1 MKDST
6 LLKISLIVSILGI
19 LFLFFISESIKIE
32 DVNEVN
38 NLKEHKE
45 ETVKIKGVVEQVTK
59 TESATFL
66 KVKQPSLV
74 TVVVFEPLDITSGNY
89 VEVTGKV
96 DEYNDEYEILADKV
110 LVR

>member
-6 LLKISLIVSILGI
+6 LLKISLIISILGI
-19 LFLFFISESIKIE
+19 LILFFIADTSKIKEVDVKELE
-32 DVNEVN
+32 DY
-38 NLKEHKE
+38 KDK
-45 ETVKIKGVVEQVTK
+45 TVKIKGVVEQVTK